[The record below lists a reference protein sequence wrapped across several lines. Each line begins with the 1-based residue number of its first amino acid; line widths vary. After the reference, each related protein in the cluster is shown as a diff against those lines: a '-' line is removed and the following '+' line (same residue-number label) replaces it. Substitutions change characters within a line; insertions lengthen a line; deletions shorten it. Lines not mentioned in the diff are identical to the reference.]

1 MFWVKDYKG
10 RKNWNGK
17 GMPKGKQKEEGVR
30 DQKRR
35 ECS

>member
-1 MFWVKDYKG
+1 MFWGKAKDYKG

-30 DQKRR
+30 N
-35 ECS
+35 